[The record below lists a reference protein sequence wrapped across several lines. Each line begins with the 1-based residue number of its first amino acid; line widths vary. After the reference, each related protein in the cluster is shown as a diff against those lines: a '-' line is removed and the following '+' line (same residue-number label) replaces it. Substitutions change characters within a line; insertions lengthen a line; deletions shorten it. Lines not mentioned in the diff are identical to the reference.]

1 MISKTVRI
9 DQQTWEVLKELAG
22 LLGEPMQK
30 VLAQAIE
37 AHRRQLI
44 LEKSNAAFAALRG
57 DSEAW
62 QEEQT
67 ERGEWDTTLSD
78 GLAET

>member
-1 MISKTVRI
+1 MTSKTVRI
-9 DQQTWEVLKELAG
+9 DQETWEVLKGLAG

-30 VLAQAIE
+30 VLAKAIE
-37 AHRRQLI
+37 AHRRQLV
-44 LEKSNAAFAALRG
+44 LEKSNAAFAALRA

-62 QEEQT
+62 QEEQA
-67 ERGEWDTTLSD
+67 ERREWDTTLAD

>member
-62 QEEQT
+62 QEEQA